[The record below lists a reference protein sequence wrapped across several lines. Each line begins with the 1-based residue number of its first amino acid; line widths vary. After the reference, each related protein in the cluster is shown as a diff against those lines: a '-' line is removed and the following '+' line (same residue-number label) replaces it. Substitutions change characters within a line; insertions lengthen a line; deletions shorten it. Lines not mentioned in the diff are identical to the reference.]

1 MRRWTIRRKRTT
13 LAAMVAAGSVTLLL
27 HGCGAGGGGGDAPPG
42 TYQMGGARQGVAL
55 NLAATVATIAGRAG
69 APGFIDGSGTAARFF
84 YPQGLTTDGAN
95 LYVADYG
102 NHTIRK
108 LAIDGSA
115 VTIVAG
121 APLIEGSVDAIGT
134 AARFRSPAGLTTD
147 GRFLYVADRGNH
159 SIRKIA
165 IGTWEV
171 VTLAGTTLPGFV
183 DGAGSA
189 ARFNFPTG
197 ITTDG
202 TSLFVA
208 DTNNHTIRKI
218 AIGTGAVTTL
228 AGQAGSSGFADGV
241 GAAAR
246 FSFPYA
252 LTTDGV
258 NLYVAD
264 TDNHTIRRIAIG
276 TGAVTTLAGQAG
288 SSGFADGIGAS
299 ARFSFPSAITTDGTS
314 LYVADSNNFIIRKIA
329 IATGAVST
337 LAGTPGAAGSAD
349 GTGATAQ
356 FRPYPSGL
364 TTDGRDLF
372 VNDSGNHT
380 VRLMR

>member
-1 MRRWTIRRKRTT
+1 M
-13 LAAMVAAGSVTLLL
+13 
-27 HGCGAGGGGGDAPPG
+27 
-42 TYQMGGARQGVAL
+42 AL
-55 NLAATVATIAGRAG
+55 NLAATVATISGRAG
-69 APGFIDGSGTAARFF
+69 MPGFIDGTGTQARFF

-95 LYVADYG
+95 LYLADYG
-102 NHTIRK
+102 NQTIRK
-108 LAIDGSA
+108 LAIEGGA
-115 VTIVAG
+115 VTLLAG
-121 APLIEGSVDAIGT
+121 APLQAGSGDGIGT
-134 AARFRSPAGLTTD
+134 AARFQSPAGVTTD
-147 GRFLYVADRGNH
+147 GTFLYVADRGNH

-171 VTLAGTTLPGFV
+171 VTLAGSALPGSV

-202 TSLFVA
+202 TNLFVA
-208 DTNNHTIRKI
+208 DTNNHTIRK
-218 AIGTGAVTTL
+218 
-228 AGQAGSSGFADGV
+228 
-241 GAAAR
+241 
-246 FSFPYA
+246 
-252 LTTDGV
+252 
-258 NLYVAD
+258 
-264 TDNHTIRRIAIG
+264 IAIG

-329 IATGAVST
+329 IGTGAVST
-337 LAGTPGAAGSAD
+337 LAGTLGTAGSAD

-364 TTDGRDLF
+364 TTDGRQLF
-372 VNDSGNHT
+372 LNDSGNHT
-380 VRLMR
+380 VRAMR